1 MLDSLEFVR
10 WFRGS
15 SPYIHA
21 HRGRTFVVSFG
32 GEAVADGLFA
42 GLAHD
47 FALLN
52 SLGIRL
58 VLVHGFRP
66 QVEDLLHLRG
76 QQPRYKNGLRITD
89 SQALLCVKEA
99 AGMVR
104 VEIEALLSMG
114 VANSPMAAPG
124 SGWHRATSSPP
135 SPWGCATGWISSTPA
150 MCAAST
156 PTPFAS
162 SWTRATWC
170 CCRRRYSPTG
180 EVFNLSAEEVAT
192 AVAIALQADKL
203 LLLMEQ
209 EGLSNKGQPTR
220 QLTTQEAETLLRDDA
235 GLSRELRAHLKAAL
249 AACVGGVARCHL
261 ISRELDG
268 AMLLEL
274 FTRDGVGTL
283 VSAAPF
289 EDIRTAAID
298 DVGGILELIAPLEAQ
313 GILVPRTRE
322 RLEMEIDDYT
332 VIERDGMIVGCAAL
346 HTYASRTMAELACLV
361 LHPEYRGEKRGDR
374 LLALMEERAR
384 KAGVTELFVL
394 TTHAE
399 HWFRERGFA
408 TANVAALPLERQ
420 ALYNPNRNSKVL
432 TKAVDN

>member
-1 MLDSLEFVR
+1 M
-10 WFRGS
+10 
-15 SPYIHA
+15 
-21 HRGRTFVVSFG
+21 
-32 GEAVADGLFA
+32 
-42 GLAHD
+42 
-47 FALLN
+47 
-52 SLGIRL
+52 
-58 VLVHGFRP
+58 
-66 QVEDLLHLRG
+66 
-76 QQPRYKNGLRITD
+76 
-89 SQALLCVKEA
+89 
-99 AGMVR
+99 
-104 VEIEALLSMG
+104 
-114 VANSPMAAPG
+114 
-124 SGWHRATSSPP
+124 
-135 SPWGCATGWISSTPA
+135 
-150 MCAAST
+150 
-156 PTPFAS
+156 
-162 SWTRATWC
+162 
-170 CCRRRYSPTG
+170 
-180 EVFNLSAEEVAT
+180 FNLSAEEVAT